1 MNSELNARQWKL
13 YKLLKEK
20 GDEWTYQATLAAE
33 IPEYKYNGEEDFALF
48 HDSAARMQMTADI
61 RAINDSSVIQKIII
75 SSPKGVKLAN
85 KDEFDRY
92 IRKEIMAA
100 VRRLMRAKHKA
111 EKGNRDGQMRIV
123 FNSERD
129 TVKSFIDSDK
139 AFGERLKLCRT
150 KKGYSQA
157 TVVCEMRK
165 RGDNTF
171 DAPML
176 SKFENGYCAP
186 NKTTLHKLAE
196 IYAVTP
202 DYLYTGV
209 TPPEAAPLE
218 ISDLQDEKNGGE
230 NGLVAITCE
239 RDN

>member
-1 MNSELNARQWKL
+1 MNNELNARQWKL
-13 YKLLKEK
+13 YNLLKEK

-33 IPEYKYNGEEDFALF
+33 IPEYKYDGEEDFALF
-48 HDSAARMQMTADI
+48 HDSAVRMQMTADI
-61 RAINDSSVIQKIII
+61 RAINDSSVIQKVII
-75 SSPKGVKLAN
+75 SSPKGIKLAN

-100 VRRLMRAKHKA
+100 VRRLMRAKRKA
-111 EKGNRDGQMRIV
+111 AKGSRDGQMRIV

-129 TVKSFIDSDK
+129 TVKAFIDSDK
-139 AFGERLKLCRT
+139 AFGDRLKLCRT

-176 SKFENGYCAP
+176 SKFENGYCMP
-186 NKTTLHKLAE
+186 SNKTLTRIAE
-196 IYAVTP
+196 IYDVTP
-202 DYLYTGV
+202 DYLTYG
-209 TPPEAAPLE
+209 
-218 ISDLQDEKNGGE
+218 DLSAVAETSVNE
-230 NGLVAITCE
+230 GLQAVE
-239 RDN
+239 GL

>member
-1 MNSELNARQWKL
+1 MNSELTPRQWAL
-13 YKLLKEK
+13 YNYVK
-20 GDEWTYQATLAAE
+20 DMNDTWTTQYGVARALSMLDGYYTDFENAE
-33 IPEYKYNGEEDFALF
+33 NF
-48 HDSAARMQMTADI
+48 HNSLARMQMTADI
-61 RAINDSSVIQKIII
+61 RAINDSSVIQKVII
-75 SSPKGVKLAN
+75 SSPKGIKLAN

-100 VRRLMRAKHKA
+100 VRRLMRAKRKA
-111 EKGNRDGQMRIV
+111 AKGSRDGQMRIV

-129 TVKSFIDSDK
+129 TVKAFIDSDK

-176 SKFENGYCAP
+176 SKFENGYCMP
-186 NKTTLHKLAE
+186 SNKTLTRIAE
-196 IYAVTP
+196 IYDVTP
-202 DYLYTGV
+202 DYLTYGDLSAVAETGV
-209 TPPEAAPLE
+209 NAGLQEAE
-218 ISDLQDEKNGGE
+218 GQ
-230 NGLVAITCE
+230 
-239 RDN
+239 